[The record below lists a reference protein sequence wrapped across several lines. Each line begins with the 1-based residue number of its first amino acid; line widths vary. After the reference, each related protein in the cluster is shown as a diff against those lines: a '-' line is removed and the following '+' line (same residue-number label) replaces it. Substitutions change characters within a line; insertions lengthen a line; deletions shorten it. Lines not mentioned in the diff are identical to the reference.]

1 MTFAG
6 GTAVIIEPE
15 GSTTILPDGAE
26 LVARPQDDAE
36 YAARAASLGYSA
48 PVEMTREHD
57 LAHALMAECCG
68 LPYSPALWAAAH
80 PCEDRDQAEIGAEEA
95 AVLGFQAWLNGKAEA
110 PWLFLAK
117 WKATILSRTRG
128 GGSAL

>member
-1 MTFAG
+1 VTFAG
-6 GTAVIIEPE
+6 GTSVIIEPE
-15 GSTTILPDGAE
+15 GSRTILPDGAE

-36 YAARAASLGYSA
+36 YAARAASLGYGE

-57 LAHALMAECCG
+57 FCHALMAECLG
-68 LPYSPALWAAAH
+68 LPHSPALWAAAH
-80 PCEDRDQAEIGAEEA
+80 PLEERDAAAIGAEEDEA
-95 AVLGFQAWLNGKAEA
+95 LSFQAWLNGKAEA

-117 WKATILSRTRG
+117 WKAAILCRTRS